1 MNCEKSLTLTFRKNR
16 PRPSW
21 GIISGASVASGRTGC
36 SRGLSLRLAGID
48 DCPENFPT
56 FGAGNKELLLTTDR
70 PAKPGEVRIL
80 ALDVG
85 QKRIGLAISDPL
97 GLTAQGLAVLE
108 RQDWDK
114 DLARMLEI
122 ARPYKVQEVLVGLPR
137 HMDGR
142 LGEMAAEILAL
153 GRALAEA
160 LGAELATWDER
171 LTTVEAERLLLQ
183 ADMSRKKR
191 RQVVDQVAA
200 SLILQAYL
208 DGRGKRDQ
216 ES

>member
-1 MNCEKSLTLTFRKNR
+1 
-16 PRPSW
+16 
-21 GIISGASVASGRTGC
+21 
-36 SRGLSLRLAGID
+36 
-48 DCPENFPT
+48 
-56 FGAGNKELLLTTDR
+56 LTTDR